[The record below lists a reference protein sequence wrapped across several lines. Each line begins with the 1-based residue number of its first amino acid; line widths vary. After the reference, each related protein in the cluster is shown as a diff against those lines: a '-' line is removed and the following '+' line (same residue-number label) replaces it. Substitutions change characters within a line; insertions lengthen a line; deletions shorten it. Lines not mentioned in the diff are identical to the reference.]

1 MSLITGIEKL
11 TANTVN
17 TIESIGS
24 RISHSGF
31 KYITKDTITTPI
43 DCTRSPKIWANAALI
58 F

>member
-11 TANTVN
+11 TAKTVN

-43 DCTRSPKIWANAALI
+43 DYTRSPKI
-58 F
+58 